1 MSAEVNN
8 YMLVTERN
16 EFHYVLS
23 FQPVSLFVFLI
34 CHTTIALLNHDNLRN
49 LKQTGPQV
57 QFKTPM

>member
-1 MSAEVNN
+1 
-8 YMLVTERN
+8 MLVTERN

-34 CHTTIALLNHDNLRN
+34 CHTTIALLNHDNSRN

-57 QFKTPM
+57 QFKTLM